1 MLSVV
6 ASERGHNKHSDFMCS
21 FCSAILPKPLSL
33 VLNY

>member
-6 ASERGHNKHSDFMCS
+6 TSEGGNKHGDFICS